1 MAEESSSQD
10 KTEKPTPK
18 RLADARKEGQIAR
31 SREVNTMVS
40 LFFGSMGFVLLG
52 DFMVTRLTELFKR
65 DFSLG
70 KQWLFD
76 PARMLE
82 AISMNTVEALALLA
96 PFLLLMFVSVFIGP
110 LFIGGWSFSA
120 KALAPKFSK
129 MNPITGIKRVFGPN
143 GLVELVKA
151 LVKFVLL
158 GVVAALVLY
167 LYREQLVGLG
177 VEPVGQGLLHGA
189 TIFFVEFFALTAA
202 LVLIA
207 GFDAPY
213 QIWNHRKKLKMT
225 KQELREETKQ
235 TEGNPEVKGRIKA
248 LQREIA
254 QRRMLDAVPEANVV
268 IVNPTH
274 FSVALKYEEG
284 KERAPRVVARGVD
297 QLALK
302 IREIARAHEVPVFSA
317 PPLARALYY
326 SSEVDQPVPEGLYV
340 AVARV
345 LAWVFQLRT
354 SVGYVAPPED
364 LEIPEEFLKLDRKN
378 TRFER

>member
-31 SREVNTMVS
+31 SRELNTMIS
-40 LFFGSMGFVLLG
+40 LFVGSLGFVMLG
-52 DFMVTRLTELFKR
+52 DFMVSRLVELFKR
-65 DFSLG
+65 DFTLQG
-70 KQWLFD
+70 QWLVD
-76 PARMLE
+76 PARMLQ
-82 AISMNTVEALALLA
+82 AIAMNTGETLLLLA
-96 PFLLLMFVSVFIGP
+96 PFLALMFISVFIGP
-110 LFIGGWSFSA
+110 IMVGGWSFSA
-120 KALAPKFSK
+120 KALTPKFSK
-129 MNPITGIKRVFGPN
+129 MNPVSGIKRVFGPN

-158 GVVAALVLY
+158 GAVAVLVLY
-167 LYREQLVGLG
+167 LYRDQLVGLG
-177 VEPVGQGLLHGA
+177 VEPVGRGLLHGA
-189 TIFFVEFFALTAA
+189 SIFFVEFFALTAA
-202 LVLIA
+202 LMVIA
-207 GFDAPY
+207 GIDAPY
-213 QIWNHRKKLKMT
+213 QIWNHRRKLKMT
-225 KQELREETKQ
+225 RQEVREENKQ

-254 QRRMLDAVPEANVV
+254 QRRMLDAVPDANVV

-284 KERAPRVVARGVD
+284 RERAPKVVARGVD
-297 QLALK
+297 HLALK
-302 IREIARAHEVPVFSA
+302 IREIARAHDVPVFSA

-326 SSEVDQPVPEGLYV
+326 STEVDQPVPEGLYV

-345 LAWVFQLRT
+345 LAWVFQLRMGA
-354 SVGYVAPPED
+354 GYVAPPDD
-364 LEIPEEFLKLDRKN
+364 LDIPEEFLQLDRKN